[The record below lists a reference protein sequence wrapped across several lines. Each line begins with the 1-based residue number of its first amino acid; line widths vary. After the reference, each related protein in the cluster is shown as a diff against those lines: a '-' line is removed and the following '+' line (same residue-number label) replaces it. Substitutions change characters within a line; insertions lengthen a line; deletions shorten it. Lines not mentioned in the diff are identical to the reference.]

1 MELASALVRDLGL
14 TENEARVYLEGL
26 GAPAARVRDLVRRTG
41 IKRPT
46 VYHALET
53 LVAKG
58 IASKRTDGALLL
70 FAMAPPERIGTLIA
84 RDADALARREA
95 AFKALLPQLRRK
107 GASSRPAGMEVSQY
121 EGVAGVKTL
130 VDEAL
135 YCRGRHWD
143 IIAPRRNFFTDFDK
157 GYARYFMET
166 RKKRG
171 IAARSLWERSETAV
185 RSRVLSP
192 EDLRQRQP
200 RYLPKIMH
208 GKFPAVVILF
218 DDKIAMISSA
228 KEPSGA
234 LIRSEEMHATMAALF
249 EGLWSVSEPY
259 DKPRPPKSS

>member
-1 MELASALVRDLGL
+1 MELSAALVRDLGL
-14 TENEARVYLEGL
+14 TETEARVYLEGL

-58 IASKRTDGALLL
+58 IASKRSDGAMLL
-70 FAMAPPERIGTLIA
+70 FAMAPPERIGALLS
-84 RDADALARREA
+84 READALARREA
-95 AFKALLPQLRRK
+95 AYAALLPQLQRK
-107 GASSRPAGMEVSQY
+107 GAAAKPAGMEVSQY
-121 EGVAGVKTL
+121 EGAAGVKTL

-143 IIAPRRNFFTDFDK
+143 IIAPRRNFFSDFDK
-157 GYARYFMET
+157 TYARYFMET
-166 RKKRG
+166 RRKRG
-171 IAARSLWERSETAV
+171 IAARSLWERSENTE
-185 RSRVLSP
+185 RSRVLSAD
-192 EDLRQRQP
+192 DLRLRQP
-200 RYLPKIMH
+200 RYLPKVMH

-234 LIRSEEMHATMAALF
+234 LIRSEEMHATMAAMF

-259 DKPRPPKSS
+259 GAEKKKAS